1 MDLIERLQSK
11 GLIKPPTFVVG
22 GTQYLTVMGS
32 QAYAVNESD
41 SDLDVYGWCIPPRDM
56 VFPHLRGEIQ
66 GFGYQTQKFEQF
78 QQHHI
83 VEKDTR
89 KEYDLNIYS
98 IIKYF
103 QLVMDNNP
111 NMIDSLFT
119 HQQCVIKSTKLSDHV
134 RDNRK
139 TFLSKKA
146 WHTFKG
152 YSYAQMHKMR
162 IKEPDPT
169 SKRFESIQKYGY
181 DVKFA
186 YHVVRLLNEVEQIL
200 MEQDLDL
207 HKNNDQLKSIR
218 RGEWTMT
225 QVEEYFHNKEKT
237 LEEAYI
243 KSTLRHKPDEP
254 AVKKILM
261 ECLEEYYGTLQG
273 MVETSDQYKNMLRQ
287 IQQIVSKV

>member
-1 MDLIERLQSK
+1 MDLIERLHSK
-11 GLIKPPTFVVG
+11 GLIKPPMFVIG

-32 QAYAVNESD
+32 QAYAVNEDD
-41 SDLDVYGWCIPPRDM
+41 SDQDIYGWCIPPKDM
-56 VFPHLRGEIQ
+56 VFTHLRGEIQ

-83 VEKDTR
+83 FESDR
-89 KEYDLNIYS
+89 QKEYDINIYS

-119 HQQCVIKSTKLSDHV
+119 NQQCVIKSTKLSEHV

-139 TFLSKKA
+139 TFLCKKA

-169 SKRFESIQKYGY
+169 SKRYESIVKYGY

-200 MEQDLDL
+200 VDHDLDL

-218 RGEWTMT
+218 RGEWTMN
-225 QVEEYFHNKEKT
+225 QVEEFFHNKEKS
-237 LEEAYI
+237 LEEIYI
-243 KSTLRHKPDEP
+243 KSTLRNKPDEP

-273 MVETSDQYKNMLRQ
+273 MIETADQYKNMLRQ

>member
-1 MDLIERLQSK
+1 MDLIERLHSK
-11 GLIKPPTFVVG
+11 GLIKPPLYVIG
-22 GTQYLTVMGS
+22 ATQYLTQMGS
-32 QAYAVNESD
+32 QAYAVANDD
-41 SDLDVYGWCIPPRDM
+41 SDLDIYGWCIPARDV
-56 VFPHLRGEIQ
+56 VFPHLRGEIP
-66 GFGYQTQKFEQF
+66 GFGYQTQRFEQF

-83 VEKDTR
+83 VEKDYN

-98 IIKYF
+98 VIKYF

-119 HQQCVIKSTKLSDHV
+119 HQQCVIKSTKVSDHV

-152 YSYAQMHKMR
+152 YAYAQMHKMR
-162 IKEPDPT
+162 IKEVTP
-169 SKRFESIQKYGY
+169 ESARYDMVQKYGY

-186 YHVVRLLNEVEQIL
+186 YHVVRLLNEVEMIL
-200 MEQDLDL
+200 VEQDLDL
-207 HKNNDQLKSIR
+207 HRNNDQLKEIR
-218 RGEWTMT
+218 AGQWKIE
-225 QVEEYFHNKEKT
+225 QVEAYFHMKEKS
-237 LEEAYI
+237 LEEAYV
-243 KSTLRHKPDEP
+243 KSTLRYKPDEP

-261 ECLEEYYGTLQG
+261 EVLEEYYGTLQG
-273 MVETSDQYKNMLRQ
+273 MVETADQYKSMLRQ